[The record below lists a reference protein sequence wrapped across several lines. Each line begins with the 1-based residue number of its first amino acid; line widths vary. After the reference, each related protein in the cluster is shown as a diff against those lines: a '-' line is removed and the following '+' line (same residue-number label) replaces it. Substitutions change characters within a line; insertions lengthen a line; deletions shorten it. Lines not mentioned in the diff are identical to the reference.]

1 MEPCF
6 GRINPVFE
14 RFDRPKKTA
23 FAKPRGRR
31 DRPRAPVR
39 RFHSPWQPVR
49 PALKPDYFLVATA
62 RFRPGTTVRQI
73 SHTVPSQP
81 NAEQCSRP

>member
-1 MEPCF
+1 MEPRF

-14 RFDRPKKTA
+14 SIDRPKK
-23 FAKPRGRR
+23 PRSQSLGATTTLT
-31 DRPRAPVR
+31 PPLS
-39 RFHSPWQPVR
+39 RFHSHWQPVL
-49 PALKPDYFLVATA
+49 PALKPDYFLVTTA